1 MKRIIKQVFP
11 QTVPVL
17 AGYISLGVGT
27 AMLLHGRKR
36 NTLHSIGASTL
47 LYMVLIR
54 LGIQGISEQ
63 TNRQALQ
70 SLPVLACQNSALC
83 RAPRHA
89 QAAGAGMSEKTHPSA
104 NEMVSR
110 IPGTASNIS

>member
-17 AGYISLGVGT
+17 AGSISLGVRT

-36 NTLHSIGASTL
+36 NTL

>member
-54 LGIQGISEQ
+54 LGI
-63 TNRQALQ
+63 
-70 SLPVLACQNSALC
+70 
-83 RAPRHA
+83 
-89 QAAGAGMSEKTHPSA
+89 
-104 NEMVSR
+104 
-110 IPGTASNIS
+110 